1 MKSKWNQF
9 QLQTGTSF
17 KKLQNL
23 LQKSSGKEIKRKLAL
38 NMECGLR
45 QKK

>member
-1 MKSKWNQF
+1 MESVPASNWNQF
-9 QLQTGTSF
+9 QKTT
-17 KKLQNL
+17 
-23 LQKSSGKEIKRKLAL
+23 KSATKMFSGKEIKTKLAL